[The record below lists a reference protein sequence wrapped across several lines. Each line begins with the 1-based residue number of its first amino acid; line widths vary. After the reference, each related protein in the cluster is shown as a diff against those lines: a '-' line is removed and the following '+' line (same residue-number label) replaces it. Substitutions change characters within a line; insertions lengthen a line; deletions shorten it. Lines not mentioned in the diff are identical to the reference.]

1 MRKKLL
7 VKICLLGTF
16 LVSMVVIATMLPL
29 MDPGQ
34 RSLATLLLGFLI
46 GCFFKGSNGIDAW
59 LKSPFW
65 FRVTKSGVR

>member
-7 VKICLLGTF
+7 VKICLVGTF
-16 LVSMVVIATMLPL
+16 LMAIVVTATLLPL
-29 MDPGQ
+29 IEPDQ

-46 GCFFKGSNGIDAW
+46 GCFFKGSNEIDAW